1 MESEKKIH
9 CEIPYFKEDIKLL
22 IMEPPLHLQIAMLLM
37 ESKASF

>member
-9 CEIPYFKEDIKLL
+9 CEIPYFKEDSKVL
-22 IMEPPLHLQIAMLLM
+22 IMEPHLHLQITMLLI